1 MTRNNFIRRPKVNE
15 CEKRGLSI
23 IEDSQLKQEGVAEYL
38 WHKVQ
43 KAEHV
48 FAADLRNGEQEN
60 LEVEIAEDDLDTT
73 DLVDISLPFSC
84 VKAREKRHRHI
95 VGLSATRLDDSR
107 KKWQINQIVMG
118 CDGLLTS

>member
-1 MTRNNFIRRPKVNE
+1 MNE

-23 IEDSQLKQEGVAEYL
+23 IEGSQLCQESVAEVL

-48 FAADLRNGEQEN
+48 FIAAEKNIQREN
-60 LEVEIAEDDLDTT
+60 IDYLALEENTDNL
-73 DLVDISLPFSC
+73 DLVDIPLPFSC
-84 VKAREKRHRHI
+84 PAKVLEKKHRHI
-95 VGLSATRLDDSR
+95 VGFVATRLDDSR

>member
-1 MTRNNFIRRPKVNE
+1 MSE

-23 IEDSQLKQEGVAEYL
+23 IEDSQLNQECVAEYL

-48 FAADLRNGEQEN
+48 FAAREKIGEREN
-60 LEVEIAEDDLDTT
+60 IEFEIAEEELDIT
-73 DLVDISLPFSC
+73 DLVDIPLPFAC
-84 VKAREKRHRHI
+84 PVKARDKKHRQI

-107 KKWQINQIVMG
+107 KKWHINQVVMG
-118 CDGLLTS
+118 CDDLLTS

>member
-1 MTRNNFIRRPKVNE
+1 MNE

-23 IEDSQLKQEGVAEYL
+23 IENSQLGKESVVEVL

-48 FAADLRNGEQEN
+48 FIAAEKNIQKEN
-60 LEVEIAEDDLDTT
+60 KDYPAEVQNADSM
-73 DLVDISLPFSC
+73 DLVDIPLPFSGPAK
-84 VKAREKRHRHI
+84 VREGKHRHI
-95 VGLSATRLDDSR
+95 VGLAATRLDDSR
-107 KKWQINQIVMG
+107 KKWQVNQIVMG